1 MKGNMKHTDIL
12 VEANKILR
20 PRGDVYGTV
29 RENHERIARIA
40 NELTG
45 HSLLAHDIAMVLV
58 AVKLSRIAQS
68 PDHVDSYVDAI
79 NYLSFAGEFA
89 TDASEEG

>member
-1 MKGNMKHTDIL
+1 MRHTDIIA
-12 VEANKILR
+12 EAIRVLK

-29 RENHERIARIA
+29 RGNHERIARIA

-45 HSLLAHDIAMVLV
+45 RTLRAHDIAMVLV

-68 PDHVDSYVDAI
+68 PDHADSYVDAI
-79 NYLSFAGEFA
+79 NYMAFAGEFA
-89 TDASEEG
+89 TDAVG

>member
-1 MKGNMKHTDIL
+1 MKHSHITN
-12 VEANKILR
+12 EALKLLAA
-20 PRGDVYGTV
+20 RGAVYGTV
-29 RENHERIARIA
+29 RDNHERIARIA
-40 NELTG
+40 NEITG
-45 HSLLAHDIAMVLV
+45 QSLLAHDIAMILL

-68 PDHVDSYVDAI
+68 PDHADSYVDAI

>member
-1 MKGNMKHTDIL
+1 MKHSHITN
-12 VEANKILR
+12 EALKILSA
-20 PRGDVYGTV
+20 RGDVYGTV

-40 NELTG
+40 NEITG
-45 HSLLAHDIAMVLV
+45 KALLAHDIAMILL

-68 PDHVDSYVDAI
+68 PDHVDSYIDAI

-89 TDASEEG
+89 SDASEEG

>member
-1 MKGNMKHTDIL
+1 MKHADIIA
-12 VEANKILR
+12 EALKLLA
-20 PRGDVYGTV
+20 PRGAVYGTV

-40 NELTG
+40 GELTG
-45 HSLLAHDIAMVLV
+45 CPLTARDVALVLV

-68 PDHVDSYVDAI
+68 PEYLDSYADAI

-89 TDASEEG
+89 TDVGWEG

>member
-1 MKGNMKHTDIL
+1 MRHTDIIA
-12 VEANKILR
+12 EAIRVLK

-29 RENHERIARIA
+29 RGNHERIARIA

-45 HSLLAHDIAMVLV
+45 RTLRAHDIAMVLV

-89 TDASEEG
+89 ADVSEEG

>member
-1 MKGNMKHTDIL
+1 MKHLEITS
-12 VEANKILR
+12 EALKLLA
-20 PRGDVYGTV
+20 PRGAVYGTV

-45 HSLLAHDIAMVLV
+45 QTLFAHDIAMVLL

-89 TDASEEG
+89 TDEG

>member
-1 MKGNMKHTDIL
+1 MKHVDIIA
-12 VEANKILR
+12 EAIRVLK

-29 RENHERIARIA
+29 RGNHERIARIA

-89 TDASEEG
+89 TDAGEG

>member
-1 MKGNMKHTDIL
+1 MKHVDLIA
-12 VEANKILR
+12 EAIRLLK

-40 NELTG
+40 NEIPG
-45 HSLLAHDIAMVLV
+45 KALLAHDIAMVLV

-68 PDHVDSYVDAI
+68 PDHVDSYIDAI

-89 TDASEEG
+89 SDASEEG

>member
-1 MKGNMKHTDIL
+1 MRHTDIIA
-12 VEANKILR
+12 EAIRVLG

-29 RENHERIARIA
+29 RGNHERIARIA

-45 HSLLAHDIAMVLV
+45 HSLSARDIAMVLV

-89 TDASEEG
+89 TDAGEG

>member
-1 MKGNMKHTDIL
+1 MKHVDIIA
-12 VEANKILR
+12 EAIRILK

-40 NELTG
+40 TEMSGKELK
-45 HSLLAHDIAMVLV
+45 AVDVAMVLV

-79 NYLSFAGEFA
+79 NYLAFAGEFA

>member
-1 MKGNMKHTDIL
+1 MKHVDIIN
-12 VEANKILR
+12 EALGLLK
-20 PRGDVYGTV
+20 PRAATYGTV

-40 NELTG
+40 GELTG
-45 HSLLAHDIAMVLV
+45 RPLTARDVALVLV

-68 PDHVDSYVDAI
+68 PEYLDSYADAI

-89 TDASEEG
+89 TDVGWEG

>member
-1 MKGNMKHTDIL
+1 MKHTEIINQAL
-12 VEANKILR
+12 QLLK

-40 NELTG
+40 NELTNG
-45 HSLLAHDIAMVLV
+45 KLTARDVALVLV
-58 AVKLSRIAQS
+58 AVKLSRLAQS
-68 PDHVDSYVDAI
+68 PDHADSYVDAI

-89 TDASEEG
+89 TDGRKVG

>member
-1 MKGNMKHTDIL
+1 MKHLEITS
-12 VEANKILR
+12 EALKLLA
-20 PRGDVYGTV
+20 PRGAVYGTV

-40 NELTG
+40 SELTKAPLG
-45 HSLLAHDIAMVLV
+45 AFDVAMVML

-89 TDASEEG
+89 TDEG

>member
-1 MKGNMKHTDIL
+1 MKHVEIIEEALTIL
-12 VEANKILR
+12 K

-40 NELTG
+40 NELTTRV
-45 HSLLAHDIAMVLV
+45 SFTAHDIAMVLV

-68 PDHVDSYVDAI
+68 PDHADSYIDAI

-89 TDASEEG
+89 TDGVGKG

>member
-1 MKGNMKHTDIL
+1 MKHVDLIA
-12 VEANKILR
+12 EAIRLLK

-40 NELTG
+40 NEITG
-45 HSLLAHDIAMVLV
+45 KALLAHDIAMVLV

-68 PDHVDSYVDAI
+68 PDHVDSYIDAI

-89 TDASEEG
+89 SDASEEG

>member
-1 MKGNMKHTDIL
+1 MKHVDIIA
-12 VEANKILR
+12 EAIRVLK

-29 RENHERIARIA
+29 RGNHERIARIA

-45 HSLLAHDIAMVLV
+45 HSLSAHDIAMVLV

-89 TDASEEG
+89 TDAGEG

>member
-1 MKGNMKHTDIL
+1 MRHTDIIA
-12 VEANKILR
+12 EAIRVLK

-29 RENHERIARIA
+29 RGNHERIARIA

-45 HSLLAHDIAMVLV
+45 HSLSARDIAMVLV

-68 PDHVDSYVDAI
+68 PAHVDSYVDAI

-89 TDASEEG
+89 TDAGEG

>member
-1 MKGNMKHTDIL
+1 MKHSHITN
-12 VEANKILR
+12 EALKILSA
-20 PRGDVYGTV
+20 RGDVYGTV

-40 NELTG
+40 NEITG
-45 HSLLAHDIAMVLV
+45 KSLLAHDIALILL

-68 PDHVDSYVDAI
+68 PDHADSYIDAI

-89 TDASEEG
+89 TDAGEEG

>member
-1 MKGNMKHTDIL
+1 MKHDAITA
-12 VEANKILR
+12 EALKLLK

-29 RENHERIARIA
+29 RENHDRIARIA
-40 NELTG
+40 GELTG
-45 HSLLAHDIAMVLV
+45 RPLSARDVALVLV

-68 PDHVDSYVDAI
+68 PDHVDSYADAI

-89 TDASEEG
+89 TDAGDEG

>member
-1 MKGNMKHTDIL
+1 MKHSHITN
-12 VEANKILR
+12 EALKLLSA
-20 PRGDVYGTV
+20 RGAVYGTV

-40 NELTG
+40 NEITG
-45 HSLLAHDIAMVLV
+45 KALLAHDIAMILL

-68 PDHVDSYVDAI
+68 PDYLDSYVDAI

-89 TDASEEG
+89 SDASEEG

>member
-1 MKGNMKHTDIL
+1 MKHDEIINEALRIL
-12 VEANKILR
+12 K
-20 PRGDVYGTV
+20 PRGDVYGTLL
-29 RENHERIARIA
+29 ENHQRIARIA

-45 HSLLAHDIAMVLV
+45 RNIFSAYDVAMLMV
-58 AVKLSRIAQS
+58 AVKLSRIVQS

-89 TDASEEG
+89 TDAGER

>member
-1 MKGNMKHTDIL
+1 MKHTDIIT
-12 VEANKILR
+12 EAMTLLA
-20 PRGDVYGTV
+20 PRGAVYGSV
-29 RENHERIARIA
+29 KENHERIARIA
-40 NELTG
+40 TELSG
-45 HSLLAHDIAMVLV
+45 KDLKAVDVAMVLV

-79 NYLSFAGEFA
+79 NYLAFAGEFA

>member
-1 MKGNMKHTDIL
+1 MKHSHITN
-12 VEANKILR
+12 EALKILSA
-20 PRGDVYGTV
+20 RGDVYGTV

-40 NELTG
+40 NEITG
-45 HSLLAHDIAMVLV
+45 KALLAHDIAMILL

-68 PDHVDSYVDAI
+68 PDYLDSYVDAI

-89 TDASEEG
+89 SDASEEG

>member
-1 MKGNMKHTDIL
+1 MKHVDIIN
-12 VEANKILR
+12 EALGLLK
-20 PRGDVYGTV
+20 PRGDTYGTV

-40 NELTG
+40 GELTG
-45 HSLLAHDIAMVLV
+45 RPLTARDVALVLV

-68 PDHVDSYVDAI
+68 PEYLDSYADAI

-89 TDASEEG
+89 TDVGWEG

>member
-1 MKGNMKHTDIL
+1 MKHVDIIA
-12 VEANKILR
+12 EAIRILK
-20 PRGDVYGTV
+20 PRGDAYGTV

-40 NELTG
+40 GLLTG
-45 HSLLAHDIAMVLV
+45 RSSLTAFDITMVLV

-79 NYLSFAGEFA
+79 NYLAFAGEFA

>member
-1 MKGNMKHTDIL
+1 MKHSHITN
-12 VEANKILR
+12 EALKILSA
-20 PRGDVYGTV
+20 RGDVYGTV

-40 NELTG
+40 NEITG
-45 HSLLAHDIAMVLV
+45 KSLLAHDIAMILL

-68 PDHVDSYVDAI
+68 PDHVDSYIDAI

-89 TDASEEG
+89 TDAGEEG

>member
-1 MKGNMKHTDIL
+1 MKHSHITY
-12 VEANKILR
+12 EALKLLAA
-20 PRGDVYGTV
+20 RGAVYGTV

-45 HSLLAHDIAMVLV
+45 RTLRAHDIAMVLV

-89 TDASEEG
+89 ADVSEEG